1 MKVVYTGIHRALS
14 PKMQAKVDAKF
25 AKLGKLLDGRGERE
39 AHVIVTQER
48 HLYRAEVTLQFYDH
62 QLVSVGSNTDLFT
75 ALSETLDTL
84 EQQAVK
90 QRSKFRD
97 KNRRKETPQM
107 VAGVAPEPPK
117 EKPAPPPAKVDR
129 SASKRVFK
137 VNHRGQRKPITL
149 DEAVLEMEKDRDY
162 LVYRDAEREGLSVL
176 VRRRDGHFD
185 LIES

>member
-25 AKLGKLLDGRGERE
+25 VKLGKLLDGRGERE

-48 HLYRAEVTLQFYDH
+48 HLYRAEVTLPFYDH
-62 QLVSVGSNTDLFT
+62 QLVSVGTNTDLFM

-97 KNRRKETPQM
+97 KNRRKEAPRM
-107 VAGVAPEPPK
+107 VSAVPEPAK

-162 LVYRDAEREGLSVL
+162 LVYRDTEREGLSVL
-176 VRRRDGHFD
+176 VRRRDGNFD